1 MFLVPHFSIFLEQV
15 LDFAQHPILR
25 PALLQVTLEIL
36 TGRIAFIEGNSAA
49 VHLFRVSIFG
59 VVGSAI
65 SFQAR
70 QQLEHVCILLDGF
83 SALGAG
89 GRVRFAVKLL
99 RTNFG
104 AVDVAAHTLATA
116 LAL

>member
-1 MFLVPHFSIFLEQV
+1 M
-15 LDFAQHPILR
+15 A
-25 PALLQVTLEIL
+25 LEIL

-49 VHLFRVSIFG
+49 VHQFRVIIFG

-70 QQLEHVCILLDGF
+70 QQLEHVCILLDDF

-89 GRVRFAVKLL
+89 GRVRLNVKLL
-99 RTNFG
+99 RTDFG
-104 AVDVAAHTLATA
+104 AVNVAARCLATA